1 VLMAAA
7 GGIMVPK
14 FVMPGF
20 MQRLVEISPMNWGL
34 EALLTVL
41 LRGGGV
47 ADALPQIGR
56 LVAFA
61 ALMFV
66 VAVFLFRRRAS

>member
-1 VLMAAA
+1 
-7 GGIMVPK
+7 MVPK

-20 MQRLVEISPMNWGL
+20 MQRLVEVSPMNWGL

-47 ADALPQIGR
+47 VDALPQIGR

-61 ALMFV
+61 AVMFLL
-66 VAVFLFRRRAS
+66 AVFLFRRRTS

>member
-1 VLMAAA
+1 
-7 GGIMVPK
+7 VPK

-56 LVAFA
+56 LAVFA
-61 ALMFV
+61 ALMFLL
-66 VAVFLFRRRAS
+66 AVFLFRRRAS

>member
-1 VLMAAA
+1 
-7 GGIMVPK
+7 
-14 FVMPGF
+14 
-20 MQRLVEISPMNWGL
+20 MNWGL

-47 ADALPQIGR
+47 ADTLPQVGR